1 MGARTQRVGLAVVVV
16 SVLVCLAVGCS
27 SYRATISVGPTDDS
41 TEGVVLSDADRL
53 RAEMALSQVAQELGL
68 VVSPELE
75 DVARA
80 SRDDPNKQKE
90 VMALFVTPARDADYL
105 EVVSAVD
112 KGTGQYSV
120 AVVQY
125 GSPWPTE
132 EAKEVEAAVL
142 KAIRQELGSHRVEI
156 SRRKG
161 RPSLS
166 P

>member
-1 MGARTQRVGLAVVVV
+1 M
-16 SVLVCLAVGCS
+16 
-27 SYRATISVGPTDDS
+27 
-41 TEGVVLSDADRL
+41 LSDADRS
-53 RAEMALSQVAQELGL
+53 RAQKALSQVVRELGL
-68 VVSPELE
+68 VISPEFE

-80 SRDDPNKQKE
+80 SRDDPKRTEE
-90 VMALFVTPARDADYL
+90 VIALYVTPARDADYL

-132 EAKEVEAAVL
+132 EAKELEAVVL
-142 KAIRQELGSHRVEI
+142 QAIQQELGSHRVQI

-161 RPSLS
+161 GPSLS